1 MRPSGLLLG
10 APVLLLHLLALQLVP
25 HPMLSPPEQPRPAG
39 PHTASRPL
47 QIRLAATP
55 PQPSE
60 RPADRPADR
69 PAEMPA
75 TATPPSTRPEAPPP
89 RHAAPETAVAGLDL
103 PPRPVSAPDT
113 TLLEA
118 LAAQPLSGLP
128 LRLALDID
136 ASGRLVGLEVLQ
148 IEPIDTVALPAL
160 QRMFEATRFLPARRD
175 GRDVAA
181 RLEIELQLGPVPA
194 AGEDQGSAPGPA
206 AGAASS

>member
-10 APVLLLHLLALQLVP
+10 APVLLLHLLALQLAP
-25 HPMLSPPEQPRPAG
+25 HPMPPPPEQPRPAG

-60 RPADRPADR
+60 RPADRPAET
-69 PAEMPA
+69 PAA
-75 TATPPSTRPEAPPP
+75 ATPPSTRPEAPPP

>member
-10 APVLLLHLLALQLVP
+10 APVLLLHLLALQLAP
-25 HPMLSPPEQPRPAG
+25 HPMPPPPEQPRPAG

-60 RPADRPADR
+60 RPADRPA
-69 PAEMPA
+69 ETPA

-194 AGEDQGSAPGPA
+194 TGEDQGSAPGPA

>member
-10 APVLLLHLLALQLVP
+10 APVLLLHLLVLQLVP
-25 HPMLSPPEQPRPAG
+25 HPMPPPPEQPRPAG
-39 PHTASRPL
+39 PDTASRPL

-60 RPADRPADR
+60 RPA
-69 PAEMPA
+69 ETPA

>member
-1 MRPSGLLLG
+1 MRLPGLLLG
-10 APVLLLHLLALQLVP
+10 APVLLLHLLLLQGLPDRPMPSGPDAVP
-25 HPMLSPPEQPRPAG
+25 
-39 PHTASRPL
+39 RPL
-47 QIRLAATP
+47 QIRLAA
-55 PQPSE
+55 PQP
-60 RPADRPADR
+60 P
-69 PAEMPA
+69 
-75 TATPPSTRPEAPPP
+75 APPERAPRQGPPPEVAAAP
-89 RHAAPETAVAGLDL
+89 RHAASDTAAEGIDL

-113 TLLEA
+113 TLLET

>member
-25 HPMLSPPEQPRPAG
+25 HPMPPPPEQPRPAG

-60 RPADRPADR
+60 RPADRPA
-69 PAEMPA
+69 ETPA

-118 LAAQPLSGLP
+118 LAAQTLSGLP

>member
-25 HPMLSPPEQPRPAG
+25 HPMPSPPEQPLPAG
-39 PHTASRPL
+39 PDTASRPL
-47 QIRLAATP
+47 QIRLATTP

-60 RPADRPADR
+60 RPADRPA
-69 PAEMPA
+69 ETPA
-75 TATPPSTRPEAPPP
+75 TATPPSTRPEASPP

>member
-10 APVLLLHLLALQLVP
+10 APVLLLHLLALQLAP
-25 HPMLSPPEQPRPAG
+25 HPMPPPPEQPRPAG
-39 PHTASRPL
+39 PHTASPPL
-47 QIRLAATP
+47 QIRLATTP

-60 RPADRPADR
+60 RPADRPA
-69 PAEMPA
+69 ETPA
-75 TATPPSTRPEAPPP
+75 TATPPSTRPEASPP

>member
-10 APVLLLHLLALQLVP
+10 APVLLLHLLALQLVS
-25 HPMLSPPEQPRPAG
+25 HPMPPLPEQPRPAG

-47 QIRLAATP
+47 QIRLAAAP

-60 RPADRPADR
+60 RPADRPAET
-69 PAEMPA
+69 PAA
-75 TATPPSTRPEAPPP
+75 ATPPSTRPEAPPP

>member
-10 APVLLLHLLALQLVP
+10 APVLLLHLLALQLVS
-25 HPMLSPPEQPRPAG
+25 HPMPPLPEQPRPAG
-39 PHTASRPL
+39 PDTASRPL

-60 RPADRPADR
+60 RPADRPAET
-69 PAEMPA
+69 PAA
-75 TATPPSTRPEAPPP
+75 ATPPSTRPEAPPP

-103 PPRPVSAPDT
+103 PPRPISAPDT

>member
-10 APVLLLHLLALQLVP
+10 APVLLLHLLVLQLVP
-25 HPMLSPPEQPRPAG
+25 HPMPPPPEQPRPAG
-39 PHTASRPL
+39 PDTASRPL

-60 RPADRPADR
+60 RPADRPA
-69 PAEMPA
+69 ETPA

-148 IEPIDTVALPAL
+148 IEPIDTGALPAL

-181 RLEIELQLGPVPA
+181 RLEIELQLRPVSA

>member
-1 MRPSGLLLG
+1 M
-10 APVLLLHLLALQLVP
+10 
-25 HPMLSPPEQPRPAG
+25 
-39 PHTASRPL
+39 
-47 QIRLAATP
+47 
-55 PQPSE
+55 
-60 RPADRPADR
+60 
-69 PAEMPA
+69 
-75 TATPPSTRPEAPPP
+75 
-89 RHAAPETAVAGLDL
+89 
-103 PPRPVSAPDT
+103 
-113 TLLEA
+113 
-118 LAAQPLSGLP
+118 
-128 LRLALDID
+128 RLALDID

>member
-25 HPMLSPPEQPRPAG
+25 HPMPSPPEQPRPAG

-60 RPADRPADR
+60 RPADRPA
-69 PAEMPA
+69 ETPA
-75 TATPPSTRPEAPPP
+75 TATPPSTRPEASPP

-136 ASGRLVGLEVLQ
+136 ASGQLVGLEVLQ

-194 AGEDQGSAPGPA
+194 AGEGQGSAPGPA

>member
-10 APVLLLHLLALQLVP
+10 APVLLLHLLVLQLVP

-60 RPADRPADR
+60 RPADRPA
-69 PAEMPA
+69 ETPA

-194 AGEDQGSAPGPA
+194 TGEDQGSAPGPA

>member
-10 APVLLLHLLALQLVP
+10 APVLLLHLLALQLVS
-25 HPMLSPPEQPRPAG
+25 HPMPPPPEQPRPAG

-60 RPADRPADR
+60 RPADRPA
-69 PAEMPA
+69 ETPA
-75 TATPPSTRPEAPPP
+75 TATPPSTRPEASPP

>member
-25 HPMLSPPEQPRPAG
+25 HPMPPPPEQPRPAG

-47 QIRLAATP
+47 QIQLAATP

-60 RPADRPADR
+60 RPADRPA
-69 PAEMPA
+69 ETPA

-181 RLEIELQLGPVPA
+181 LLEIELQLGPVPA

>member
-25 HPMLSPPEQPRPAG
+25 HPMPPPPEQPRPAG

-60 RPADRPADR
+60 RPADRPAET
-69 PAEMPA
+69 PAA
-75 TATPPSTRPEAPPP
+75 ATPPSTRPEAPPP

>member
-10 APVLLLHLLALQLVP
+10 APVLLLHLLALQLVS
-25 HPMLSPPEQPRPAG
+25 HPMPPLPEQPRPAG

-60 RPADRPADR
+60 RPADRPAET
-69 PAEMPA
+69 PAA
-75 TATPPSTRPEAPPP
+75 ATPPSTRPEAPPP

-194 AGEDQGSAPGPA
+194 TGEDQGSAPGPA

>member
-10 APVLLLHLLALQLVP
+10 APVLLLHLLALQLVS
-25 HPMLSPPEQPRPAG
+25 HPMPPPPEQPRPAG
-39 PHTASRPL
+39 PDTASRPL

-60 RPADRPADR
+60 RPADRPAET
-69 PAEMPA
+69 PAA
-75 TATPPSTRPEAPPP
+75 ATPPSTRPEAPPP

>member
-10 APVLLLHLLALQLVP
+10 APVLLLHLLALQLVS
-25 HPMLSPPEQPRPAG
+25 HPMPPLPEQPRPAG

-60 RPADRPADR
+60 RPADRPAET
-69 PAEMPA
+69 PAA
-75 TATPPSTRPEAPPP
+75 ATPPSTRPEAPPP

-160 QRMFEATRFLPARRD
+160 QRMFEATCFLPARRD

>member
-10 APVLLLHLLALQLVP
+10 APVLLLHLLALQLVS
-25 HPMLSPPEQPRPAG
+25 HPMPPLPEQPRPAG
-39 PHTASRPL
+39 PDTASRPL

-60 RPADRPADR
+60 RPADRPAET
-69 PAEMPA
+69 PAA
-75 TATPPSTRPEAPPP
+75 ATPPSTRPEAPPP

-194 AGEDQGSAPGPA
+194 TGEDQGSAPGPA

>member
-10 APVLLLHLLALQLVP
+10 APVLLLHLLALQLAP
-25 HPMLSPPEQPRPAG
+25 HPMPPPPEQPRPAG

-60 RPADRPADR
+60 RPADRPA
-69 PAEMPA
+69 ETPA
-75 TATPPSTRPEAPPP
+75 TATPPSTRPEASPP

>member
-10 APVLLLHLLALQLVP
+10 APVLLLHLLVLQLVP
-25 HPMLSPPEQPRPAG
+25 HPMPSPPEQPLPAG
-39 PHTASRPL
+39 PDTASRPL

-60 RPADRPADR
+60 RPADRPAET
-69 PAEMPA
+69 PAA
-75 TATPPSTRPEAPPP
+75 ATPPSTRPEAPPP
-89 RHAAPETAVAGLDL
+89 RHAAPEAAVAGLDL

-181 RLEIELQLGPVPA
+181 RLEIELQLEPVPA
-194 AGEDQGSAPGPA
+194 AGEDQGSTPGPA

>member
-25 HPMLSPPEQPRPAG
+25 HPMPSPPEQPRPAG

-60 RPADRPADR
+60 RPADRPA
-69 PAEMPA
+69 ETPA
-75 TATPPSTRPEAPPP
+75 TATPPSTRPEASPP

-136 ASGRLVGLEVLQ
+136 ASGQLVGLEVLQ

>member
-10 APVLLLHLLALQLVP
+10 APVLLLHLLALQLVS
-25 HPMLSPPEQPRPAG
+25 HPMPPLPEQPRPAG
-39 PHTASRPL
+39 PDTASRPL

-60 RPADRPADR
+60 RPADRPA
-69 PAEMPA
+69 EMPA
-75 TATPPSTRPEAPPP
+75 TATPPSTRPEASPP

-194 AGEDQGSAPGPA
+194 AGEDQGSEPGPA

>member
-25 HPMLSPPEQPRPAG
+25 HPMPPPPEQPLPAG

-60 RPADRPADR
+60 RPADRPAET
-69 PAEMPA
+69 PAA
-75 TATPPSTRPEAPPP
+75 ATPPSTRPEAPPP

>member
-10 APVLLLHLLALQLVP
+10 APVLLLHLLALQLVS
-25 HPMLSPPEQPRPAG
+25 HPMPPLPEQPRPAG
-39 PHTASRPL
+39 PDTASRPL

-60 RPADRPADR
+60 RPADRPA
-69 PAEMPA
+69 ETPA

>member
-10 APVLLLHLLALQLVP
+10 APVLLLHLLALQLVS
-25 HPMLSPPEQPRPAG
+25 HPMPPLPEQPRPAG
-39 PHTASRPL
+39 PDTASRPL

-60 RPADRPADR
+60 RPADRPA
-69 PAEMPA
+69 ETPA

-194 AGEDQGSAPGPA
+194 TGEDQGSAPGPA

>member
-10 APVLLLHLLALQLVP
+10 APVLLLHLLVLQLVP
-25 HPMLSPPEQPRPAG
+25 HPMPSPPEQPRPAG

-60 RPADRPADR
+60 RPADQ
-69 PAEMPA
+69 PAETPA
-75 TATPPSTRPEAPPP
+75 TATPPSTLPEAPPP

-118 LAAQPLSGLP
+118 LAAQTLSGLP

>member
-25 HPMLSPPEQPRPAG
+25 HPMPSPPEQPLPAG

-60 RPADRPADR
+60 RPADRPAET
-69 PAEMPA
+69 PAA
-75 TATPPSTRPEAPPP
+75 ATPPSTRPEAPPP

>member
-25 HPMLSPPEQPRPAG
+25 HPMPPPPEQPRPAG

-60 RPADRPADR
+60 RPADRPA
-69 PAEMPA
+69 ETPA
-75 TATPPSTRPEAPPP
+75 TATPPSTRPEASPP

-194 AGEDQGSAPGPA
+194 TGEDQGSAPGPA

>member
-25 HPMLSPPEQPRPAG
+25 HPMPPPPEQPRPAG

-47 QIRLAATP
+47 QIQLAATP

-60 RPADRPADR
+60 RPADRPA
-69 PAEMPA
+69 ETPA

-181 RLEIELQLGPVPA
+181 RLEIELQLRPVSA

>member
-1 MRPSGLLLG
+1 MKLPGLLLG
-10 APVLLLHLLALQLVP
+10 APVLLLHLLLLQGLPDRPPPSGPDAVP
-25 HPMLSPPEQPRPAG
+25 
-39 PHTASRPL
+39 RPL
-47 QIRLAATP
+47 QIRLAA
-55 PQPSE
+55 PQP
-60 RPADRPADR
+60 P
-69 PAEMPA
+69 
-75 TATPPSTRPEAPPP
+75 APPERAPRQGPPPEVAAAP
-89 RHAAPETAVAGLDL
+89 RHAASDTAAEGIDL
-103 PPRPVSAPDT
+103 PPRPVSAPDP
-113 TLLEA
+113 TLLET

-181 RLEIELQLGPVPA
+181 RLEIELQLGPVPE
-194 AGEDQGSAPGPA
+194 AGEDQGRAPGPA

>member
-25 HPMLSPPEQPRPAG
+25 HPMPPPPEQPRPAG

-47 QIRLAATP
+47 QIQLAATP

-60 RPADRPADR
+60 RPADRPA
-69 PAEMPA
+69 ETPA

-194 AGEDQGSAPGPA
+194 TGEDQGSAPGPA

>member
-10 APVLLLHLLALQLVP
+10 APVLLLHLLALQLAP
-25 HPMLSPPEQPRPAG
+25 HPMPPPPEQPRPAG

-60 RPADRPADR
+60 RPADRPA
-69 PAEMPA
+69 ETPA
-75 TATPPSTRPEAPPP
+75 TATPPSTRPEASPP

-194 AGEDQGSAPGPA
+194 TGEDQGSAPGPA

>member
-10 APVLLLHLLALQLVP
+10 APVLLLHLLALQLVS
-25 HPMLSPPEQPRPAG
+25 HPMPPLPEQPRPAG
-39 PHTASRPL
+39 PDTASRPL

-60 RPADRPADR
+60 RPADRPA
-69 PAEMPA
+69 ETPA
-75 TATPPSTRPEAPPP
+75 TATPPSTRPEASPP

>member
-10 APVLLLHLLALQLVP
+10 APVLLLHLLALQLVS
-25 HPMLSPPEQPRPAG
+25 HPMPPLPEQPRPAG
-39 PHTASRPL
+39 PDTASRPL

-60 RPADRPADR
+60 RPADR

>member
-25 HPMLSPPEQPRPAG
+25 HPMPPPPEQPRPAG

-60 RPADRPADR
+60 RPA
-69 PAEMPA
+69 ETPA

>member
-10 APVLLLHLLALQLVP
+10 APVLLLHLLALQLVS
-25 HPMLSPPEQPRPAG
+25 HPMPPLPEQPRPAG
-39 PHTASRPL
+39 PDTASRPL

-60 RPADRPADR
+60 RPADRPAET
-69 PAEMPA
+69 PAA
-75 TATPPSTRPEAPPP
+75 ATPPSTRPEAPPP

>member
-25 HPMLSPPEQPRPAG
+25 HPMPPLPEQPRPAG

-47 QIRLAATP
+47 QIQLAATP

-60 RPADRPADR
+60 RPADRPAET
-69 PAEMPA
+69 PAA
-75 TATPPSTRPEAPPP
+75 ATPPSTRPEAPPP